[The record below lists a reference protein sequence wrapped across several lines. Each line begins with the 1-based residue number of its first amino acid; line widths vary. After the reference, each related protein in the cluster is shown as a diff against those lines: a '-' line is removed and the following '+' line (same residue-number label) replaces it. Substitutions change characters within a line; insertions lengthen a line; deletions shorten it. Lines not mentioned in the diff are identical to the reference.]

1 MPRREPGR
9 PSGNLRCW
17 LLVSGGPP
25 LRAVPV
31 PSRPPLTGAER
42 GPASM
47 GRTERG
53 RGAGTGTIGGRRHR
67 YRRGELPRVAVGAV
81 PTGRRPLPEP
91 LGGVAGSEG
100 GRPRQPFSSPIT
112 LLPGRGRFMGPA
124 AGRGRGRVPAGCGLR
139 SAVLRAPSA
148 GAAVLPPLTR
158 PRRGAP
164 TPRLIPASPQSLK
177 ALRRSRGRVPRRGER
192 SWSQDPRRGQRSR
205 CSRLSTVAVSAGG
218 GGNRQGGGLL
228 NTRREMELPKIGSQG
243 YFRINASQE
252 EHQLDGLCF

>member
-31 PSRPPLTGAER
+31 PSRPVPQVRSGALPVWGAR
-42 GPASM
+42 S
-47 GRTERG
+47 
-53 RGAGTGTIGGRRHR
+53 GAGGQVPAPSGGGGTATVGGSCP
-67 YRRGELPRVAVGAV
+67 GVAVGAV

-91 LGGVAGSEG
+91 LGGVAGSER

-148 GAAVLPPLTR
+148 GAAALPPLTR

-164 TPRLIPASPQSLK
+164 TPRLIPASPS
-177 ALRRSRGRVPRRGER
+177 P
-192 SWSQDPRRGQRSR
+192 
-205 CSRLSTVAVSAGG
+205 
-218 GGNRQGGGLL
+218 
-228 NTRREMELPKIGSQG
+228 
-243 YFRINASQE
+243 
-252 EHQLDGLCF
+252 

>member
-9 PSGNLRCW
+9 PSRNLRCW

-31 PSRPPLTGAER
+31 PSRPTGAER

-67 YRRGELPRVAVGAV
+67 YRRGGSCPGVAVGAV

-91 LGGVAGSEG
+91 LGGVAGSER

-148 GAAVLPPLTR
+148 GAAALPPLTR

-164 TPRLIPASPQSLK
+164 TPRLLSCLPQPLK

-192 SWSQDPRRGQRSR
+192 SWSQNPRRGQRSR
-205 CSRLSTVAVSAGG
+205 CSRLSIVAVSAGG
-218 GGNRQGGGLL
+218 GGTGRVG
-228 NTRREMELPKIGSQG
+228 
-243 YFRINASQE
+243 AS
-252 EHQLDGLCF
+252 